1 MKRYCKFVCQ
11 LLLVLLIVC
20 ALASPQALAKTLKL
34 AHSTWVGY
42 GPLYI
47 ARDKGYFKE
56 EGVDVKL
63 IIMENT
69 SLKMGALMAGKIDA
83 VASTADEFPIYM
95 KPGNLLYY
103 ILAVDNS
110 KGGDGIVSNKDI
122 KTVAELKGKKVA
134 CEVGSVSQ
142 FFLNALLR
150 EVNLTQDD
158 VKMINMTA
166 TDAGVAFVAQRA
178 DAAVTWEP
186 HLSQG
191 ASREHGHILID
202 SSQRPGLIVDV
213 VAVREETLKNRAAE
227 LKAFVRGWQ
236 RALDFIQEDPNEAH
250 KIMAKGVGGWL
261 KDPAVFAETLPG
273 IEYLSIK
280 KNQAL
285 FGTPNNPGT
294 LYQTVQFALDIW
306 SDFGRVQVD
315 AKPGDII
322 VQDFINQ

>member
-1 MKRYCKFVCQ
+1 MLFVS
-11 LLLVLLIVC
+11 LMVFS
-20 ALASPQALAKTLKL
+20 LAAPQALAETLKL

-42 GPLYI
+42 GPFYI
-47 ARDKGYFKE
+47 ARDKGFFKE

-122 KTVAELKGKKVA
+122 KTVAGLKGKKVA

-150 EVNLTQDD
+150 EVNLSQDD
-158 VKMINMTA
+158 IKMVNMTA
-166 TDAGVAFVAQRA
+166 TDAGVAFVAQRV

-191 ASREHGHILID
+191 ASKDHGHVLID

-213 VAVREETLKNRAAE
+213 VAVREETMKNREAD

-236 RALDFIQEDPNEAH
+236 RALDFIAENPNEAH

-273 IEYLSIK
+273 IEYLTIK

-285 FGTPNNPGT
+285 FGTPGNPGT
-294 LYQTVQFALDIW
+294 LYKTVQFALDIW
-306 SDFGRVQVD
+306 SGFGRVQVD

-322 VQDFINQ
+322 VQQFINQ

>member
-1 MKRYCKFVCQ
+1 MF
-11 LLLVLLIVC
+11 LILLI
-20 ALASPQALAKTLKL
+20 AISLATPQALAKTLKL

-42 GPLYI
+42 GPFYI
-47 ARDKGYFKE
+47 ARDKGFFKE

-122 KTVAELKGKKVA
+122 KKVADLKGKKVA

-150 EVNLTQDD
+150 EVNLSQKDIN
-158 VKMINMTA
+158 MINMTA
-166 TDAGVAFVAQRA
+166 TDAGVAFVAQRV

-186 HLSQG
+186 ALSQG
-191 ASREHGHILID
+191 ASKEHGHILID
-202 SSQRPGLIVDV
+202 SSQKPGLIVDV
-213 VAVREETLKNRAAE
+213 VAVRKETMKNREAE
-227 LKAFVRGWQ
+227 LKAFVRAWQ
-236 RALDFIQEDPNEAH
+236 RALDFIGENPNEAY

-273 IEYLSIK
+273 IEYLTIK

-285 FGTPNNPGT
+285 FGTPSNPGT
-294 LYQTVQFALDIW
+294 LYKTVQFALDIW

-315 AKPGDII
+315 AKPDDII
-322 VQDFINQ
+322 VQKFINQ

>member
-1 MKRYCKFVCQ
+1 MKRDFKLLCQ
-11 LLLVLLIVC
+11 MLFVLLIVFS
-20 ALASPQALAKTLKL
+20 LAAPQALAETLKL

-42 GPLYI
+42 GPFYI

-95 KPGNLLYY
+95 KPGKLLYY

-122 KTVAELKGKKVA
+122 KTIAELKGKKVA

-150 EVNLTQDD
+150 EVNLSQDD
-158 VKMINMTA
+158 INMINMTA
-166 TDAGVAFVAQRA
+166 TDAGVAFVAQRV

-191 ASREHGHILID
+191 ASKEHG
-202 SSQRPGLIVDV
+202 S
-213 VAVREETLKNRAAE
+213 
-227 LKAFVRGWQ
+227 
-236 RALDFIQEDPNEAH
+236 AL
-250 KIMAKGVGGWL
+250 
-261 KDPAVFAETLPG
+261 
-273 IEYLSIK
+273 
-280 KNQAL
+280 
-285 FGTPNNPGT
+285 
-294 LYQTVQFALDIW
+294 
-306 SDFGRVQVD
+306 R
-315 AKPGDII
+315 
-322 VQDFINQ
+322 